1 VGCLAW
7 AMGSE
12 RGHYACLKAQLT
24 LCVKNYQRAPSGGSK
39 RIEERITTVADF
51 DAIVVG
57 SGMSGGMSAKE
68 LTERGLKV
76 LVLERG
82 PEIIPERDYT
92 DNLNPW
98 EKPNLDSVP
107 QDEIAE
113 HYPRQYGGVAYA
125 IKESTKHF
133 WVKDSEHPYEEA
145 EGTTYDWL
153 RGYHTA
159 GRSIMWS
166 RQTYRLS
173 DLDFGANEREGHAI
187 DWPIRYADIEPWYN
201 KVETF
206 VGISGSAEGLPHL
219 PDSVFQPAF
228 ELTDA
233 EKSLKASVENSFPE
247 RNVIPARIAHLTDA
261 TEEQKSL
268 GRSNCQVR
276 NHCHQGCSF
285 KAYFSSLNATLPAA
299 EQTGNLTMVHNA
311 IVESIEYDAA
321 GNRVSGVRVID
332 AETNEKRTYTAKVI
346 FLNASTI
353 ASAMILLQSKS
364 ETFPNGLANHS
375 DQVGRNLMDHV
386 SGANATGYLSG
397 FDNKTTFGRRPSGGI
412 YIPRYANLDGQ
423 DKPYRRG
430 FGFQG
435 GATSVGN
442 AGGQLPG
449 IGRAFKE
456 AHKLPSA
463 WRIGI
468 GAFGEQLSNPEN
480 RVTLHASKR
489 DKWGNPIALFN
500 VKYGDN
506 EYKMLEEASKDAV
519 AMLEAAGC
527 TNITA
532 TPVNLTKPG
541 NRIHEMGSARMGRDR
556 NTSVLNGWC
565 QAHDVPNLFITDGSF
580 MTSAACQNPSLTYMA
595 FSARAAHYAADLI
608 DQGVI

>member
-1 VGCLAW
+1 
-7 AMGSE
+7 
-12 RGHYACLKAQLT
+12 
-24 LCVKNYQRAPSGGSK
+24 
-39 RIEERITTVADF
+39 
-51 DAIVVG
+51 
-57 SGMSGGMSAKE
+57 
-68 LTERGLKV
+68 
-76 LVLERG
+76 
-82 PEIIPERDYT
+82 
-92 DNLNPW
+92 
-98 EKPNLDSVP
+98 
-107 QDEIAE
+107 
-113 HYPRQYGGVAYA
+113 
-125 IKESTKHF
+125 
-133 WVKDSEHPYEEA
+133 
-145 EGTTYDWL
+145 
-153 RGYHTA
+153 
-159 GRSIMWS
+159 
-166 RQTYRLS
+166 
-173 DLDFGANEREGHAI
+173 
-187 DWPIRYADIEPWYN
+187 
-201 KVETF
+201 
-206 VGISGSAEGLPHL
+206 
-219 PDSVFQPAF
+219 
-228 ELTDA
+228 
-233 EKSLKASVENSFPE
+233 
-247 RNVIPARIAHLTDA
+247 
-261 TEEQKSL
+261 
-268 GRSNCQVR
+268 
-276 NHCHQGCSF
+276 
-285 KAYFSSLNATLPAA
+285 
-299 EQTGNLTMVHNA
+299 
-311 IVESIEYDAA
+311 
-321 GNRVSGVRVID
+321 
-332 AETNEKRTYTAKVI
+332 
-346 FLNASTI
+346 
-353 ASAMILLQSKS
+353 MILLQSKS

-541 NRIHEMGSARMGRDR
+541 NRIHEMGRRTMLPILSSRGLSKGRRKDRAWRKETGSSSENLSRLQAAFCVAEKMGEELGR
-556 NTSVLNGWC
+556 G
-565 QAHDVPNLFITDGSF
+565 
-580 MTSAACQNPSLTYMA
+580 
-595 FSARAAHYAADLI
+595 
-608 DQGVI
+608 